1 MNIPEPAVK
10 AVVTN
15 VIFTCLSFF
24 FVCFRLYTRAFM
36 IKNIGADDY
45 LILFSMVASI
55 AFFAIFM
62 LQIKAGLGR
71 PVSLPELP
79 AFLQALWATIPLYN
93 LSLTLCKLS
102 ITVQCYR
109 VLRTAPRL
117 ARFLHIYLIILVIY
131 GIWAVLS
138 SIFNCWPVEYYW
150 TWMAPIIEDMKQAS
164 GPAPQSGSGHIQDAG
179 ERPPPS
185 HDQTGIGE
193 HKEAGKCMAKVAL
206 TFSNAAVNIATDFV
220 LIFVPI
226 PLLWRLQLPST
237 RQKVILVGVLSV
249 TGGVAVVM
257 SIVRLWSL
265 YQMGIAPEGEENV
278 HGVMIAIWSCIEINV
293 AIVCACVPALR
304 PLVGRVFPG
313 WALGVGSTSKSRSG
327 TAQER
332 SRARSG
338 MGIMCLGGSFS
349 VGGRRGGGGGTGSDG
364 WDIDGE
370 AGMGTSSNVR
380 VGGSDLHLAGRASAS
395 GHIQVEQTFEMK
407 SVLVAHGA
415 GDVRGLYSGDE
426 DEKASR
432 DGSEKN
438 LVRG

>member
-1 MNIPEPAVK
+1 MDIPEPTVK

-45 LILFSMVASI
+45 LILFSMIASI
-55 AFFAIFM
+55 AFFATFM

-117 ARFLHIYLIILVIY
+117 ARFLRIYLMILVIY
-131 GIWAVLS
+131 GIWAVFS

-164 GPAPQSGSGHIQDAG
+164 GPPPGQDPG

-185 HDQTGIGE
+185 NHDQTGIGE

-304 PLVGRVFPG
+304 PLVGKVFPG
-313 WALGVGSTSKSRSG
+313 WALGVGSTSRSRSG
-327 TAQER
+327 TAGER

-338 MGIMCLGGSFS
+338 MGIMGLGGSLS
-349 VGGRRGGGGGTGSDG
+349 VGRRRGGGGTESDG
-364 WDIDGE
+364 WDLDGE
-370 AGMGTSSNVR
+370 SGMGTRSNVR
-380 VGGSDLHLAGRASAS
+380 VGGSDFHLAGRASAG

-407 SVLVAHGA
+407 TVLVGHGA
-415 GDVRGLYSGDE
+415 RDVRGLYSGDE
-426 DEKASR
+426 DEKGSR

>member
-1 MNIPEPAVK
+1 MDIPEPAVK

-45 LILFSMVASI
+45 LILFSMMASI
-55 AFFAIFM
+55 AFFATFM

-71 PVSLPELP
+71 PISLPELP

-117 ARFLHIYLIILVIY
+117 AKFLRIYLMILIIY

-164 GPAPQSGSGHIQDAG
+164 
-179 ERPPPS
+179 
-185 HDQTGIGE
+185 
-193 HKEAGKCMAKVAL
+193 AGKCMVKVAL

-304 PLVGRVFPG
+304 PLVGKVFPG
-313 WALGVGSTSKSRSG
+313 WALGVGSTSRSRSG
-327 TAQER
+327 TAGER

-338 MGIMCLGGSFS
+338 MGIMGLGGSLS
-349 VGGRRGGGGGTGSDG
+349 VGRRHGGGGTESDG
-364 WDIDGE
+364 WDLDGE
-370 AGMGTSSNVR
+370 SGMGTRSNVR
-380 VGGSDLHLAGRASAS
+380 VGGSDFHLAGRASAG

-407 SVLVAHGA
+407 SVLVGHGA
-415 GDVRGLYSGDE
+415 RDVRGLYSGDE
-426 DEKASR
+426 DEKGSR